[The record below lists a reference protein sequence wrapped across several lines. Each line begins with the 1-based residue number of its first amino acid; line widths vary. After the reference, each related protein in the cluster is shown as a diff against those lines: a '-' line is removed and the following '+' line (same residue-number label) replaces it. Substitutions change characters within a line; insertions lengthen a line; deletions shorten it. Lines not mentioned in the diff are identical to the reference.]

1 MSLPRI
7 KVKHGEESL
16 VSHSGLILIGDL
28 LKATNLKEHLPQ
40 INIRCD
46 QRKYSHAD
54 IAFSMMGLISIGKPD
69 YDAIECFRDNPQF
82 FNDSLGLSG
91 CPSSATLRQRLEMMA
106 QRPTYELLKQ
116 ESALLVRRKAPAVT
130 PLSTSAGQLV
140 PLDIDVSPF
149 DNSKTHKEGVSRTYK
164 GCDGYAPIFAYLGG
178 EGWLVN
184 VELREGSQHCQKGTP
199 EFLTET
205 LRLVRSITS
214 ERILMRL
221 DSGNDSQ
228 DNFPGDEFQNV
239 EFIIKRNLRK
249 EKLSAWL
256 ELAKACGQER
266 SCRPGKRNWVGKT
279 DIGIDGRKLPYPIV
293 FEVTERT
300 IVKGQLLALPQIEV
314 DTYWVSLKELEAQ
327 EVIDLYHD
335 HGTSEQ
341 FHSEIK
347 TDLDLER
354 LPSGSFATNELILH
368 LGMLVYNM
376 MRIIGQESL
385 AVADAFDALPQPRQ
399 REVRRRRV
407 RTVMQ
412 DFIYMAGRLIRTA
425 RQWFISFGRL
435 NPFAHLWE
443 RIELRLRMGPE
454 TG

>member
-1 MSLPRI
+1 MSRPRI

-16 VSHSGLILIGDL
+16 VSHSGLILIGAL
-28 LKATNLKEHLPQ
+28 LEATNLKDRLSQ

-46 QRKYSHAD
+46 QRKYTHAD
-54 IAFSMMGLISIGKPD
+54 IAFAMMALISIGKPD
-69 YDAIECFRDNPQF
+69 YDAIESFRDNPRF
-82 FNDSLGLSG
+82 FNDALGLSG
-91 CPSSATLRQRLEMMA
+91 CPSSATLRQRLEVMA
-106 QRPTYELLKQ
+106 EQRTYQLLKQ
-116 ESALLVRRKAPAVT
+116 ESALLVRRKAPAIT
-130 PLSTSAGQLV
+130 PLSTGAGLLV

-164 GCDGYAPIFAYLGG
+164 GCDGYAPIFAYLGR

-184 VELREGSQHCQKGTP
+184 LELREGSQHCQKGTP
-199 EFLTET
+199 EFLKET
-205 LRLVRSITS
+205 LRHVRSITN

-228 DNFPGDEFQNV
+228 DNFPSDEFQNV

-256 ELAKACGQER
+256 ELAKARGQER
-266 SCRPGKRNWVGKT
+266 SCRLGKRNWIGKT

-293 FEVTERT
+293 FDVTERT

-314 DTYWVSLKELEAQ
+314 DTYWVSLQELQAQ

-347 TDLDLER
+347 SDLDLER
-354 LPSGSFATNELILH
+354 LPSGNFATNELILH
-368 LGMLVYNM
+368 LGMLAYNM

-385 AVADAFDALPQPRQ
+385 AAADGGDALPQPRQ
-399 REVRRRRV
+399 REVKRRRV

-443 RIELRLRMGPE
+443 RLELRLRIEPD

>member
-1 MSLPRI
+1 M
-7 KVKHGEESL
+7 
-16 VSHSGLILIGDL
+16 
-28 LKATNLKEHLPQ
+28 
-40 INIRCD
+40 
-46 QRKYSHAD
+46 
-54 IAFSMMGLISIGKPD
+54 
-69 YDAIECFRDNPQF
+69 
-82 FNDSLGLSG
+82 
-91 CPSSATLRQRLEMMA
+91 
-106 QRPTYELLKQ
+106 
-116 ESALLVRRKAPAVT
+116 
-130 PLSTSAGQLV
+130 
-140 PLDIDVSPF
+140 SPF

-164 GCDGYAPIFAYLGG
+164 GCDGYAPIFAYLGR

-184 VELREGSQHCQKGTP
+184 LELREGSQHCQKGTP
-199 EFLTET
+199 EFLKET
-205 LRLVRSITS
+205 LRHVRSITN

-228 DNFPGDEFQNV
+228 DNFPSDEFQNV

-256 ELAKACGQER
+256 ELAKARGQER
-266 SCRPGKRNWVGKT
+266 SCRLGKRNWIGKT

-293 FEVTERT
+293 FDVTERT

-314 DTYWVSLKELEAQ
+314 DTYWVSLQELQAQ

-347 TDLDLER
+347 SDLDLER
-354 LPSGSFATNELILH
+354 LPSGNFATNELILH
-368 LGMLVYNM
+368 LGMLAYNM

-385 AVADAFDALPQPRQ
+385 AAADGGDALPQPRQ
-399 REVRRRRV
+399 REVKRRGV

-443 RIELRLRMGPE
+443 RLELRLRIEPD

>member
-69 YDAIECFRDNPQF
+69 YDAIECFRGNPQF

-106 QRPTYELLKQ
+106 RRPTYELLKQ

-214 ERILMRL
+214 ERILLRL

-385 AVADAFDALPQPRQ
+385 AAADAFDALPQPRQ

-443 RIELRLRMGPE
+443 RIELQLRMVPE